1 MKEILEELRKV
12 NEKLDRLIEL
22 QSKSRADTS
31 EANVRRQIYQAISVL
46 KDTPF
51 GPMVEKIMGQEGK
64 DGK

>member
-1 MKEILEELRKV
+1 MKEVLEELRKV

-31 EANVRRQIYQAISVL
+31 EANVRRQVYQAISVL

-51 GPMVEKIMGQEGK
+51 GPMVEKMMRQEGK
-64 DGK
+64 DGE